1 MHAAARG
8 GHLECCEWLAAS
20 HADAARVGG
29 MASVRD
35 ADGATPLLV
44 AASRG
49 HARVVAWLLDGAPAR
64 SRADA
69 AQTDNDGNDAMTL
82 AKAHA
87 QLDVV
92 AYLRARARSRAR
104 TSGFESSLSSAR
116 SSNSSRSSSR
126 CDSRASSRSQRSAHD
141 APASG
146 PSAVTDRA
154 EGAKVEHDRTAA
166 SEVLPLGESAA
177 AQRRQRLVDA
187 DAARRERKQR
197 ARLARQKRGEK
208 AATEAED
215 VRPEV
220 PPVATCDAPS
230 ADPGAIP
237 EAAAASDDLEGELLD
252 VGTAVSKGVRGPLR
266 PLRTGRVHPSEGCVE
281 PEPDANGAVR

>member
-87 QLDVV
+87 RPDVV

-104 TSGFESSLSSAR
+104 ASGVESAVSSAR

-141 APASG
+141 A
-146 PSAVTDRA
+146 
-154 EGAKVEHDRTAA
+154 EGAKLEHDRVIAPEA
-166 SEVLPLGESAA
+166 FPPGESTA

-187 DAARRERKQR
+187 EAARRERKQR

-208 AATEAED
+208 AAADLED

-220 PPVATCDAPS
+220 PPVATCDAPN
-230 ADPGAIP
+230 ADSEAIP
-237 EAAAASDDLEGELLD
+237 DAVAGAPVDDEGELSDL
-252 VGTAVSKGVRGPLR
+252 GTVVSKGVRGPLR
-266 PLRTGRVHPSEGCVE
+266 PLRSGRIHPSAGGVESE
-281 PEPDANGAVR
+281 PEHANGTSS